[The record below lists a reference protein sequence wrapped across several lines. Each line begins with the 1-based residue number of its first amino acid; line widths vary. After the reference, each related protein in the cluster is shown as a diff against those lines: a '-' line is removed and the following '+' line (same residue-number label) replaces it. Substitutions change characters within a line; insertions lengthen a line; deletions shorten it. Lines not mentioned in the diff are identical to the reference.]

1 MTSTLATKSRA
12 TKDITSTTDIMAGRK
27 ESITAFSSSGV
38 RHQSASG
45 APAQEFVTVAV
56 LPPRLP
62 PDMASPTGV
71 GTADAFAWDEA
82 VNWSHNQKID
92 QTPSDP
98 KGAKKF
104 MKKIG
109 VSTERKKANDMPPFI
124 MRKVPYD
131 T

>member
-1 MTSTLATKSRA
+1 
-12 TKDITSTTDIMAGRK
+12 MAQRTQ
-27 ESITAFSSSGV
+27 SITATGI

-45 APAQEFVTVAV
+45 PPTQEMVTVAV

-71 GTADAFAWDEA
+71 GTADVFAWDEA
-82 VNWSHNQKID
+82 VNWSHNQKIN
-92 QTPSDP
+92 TNEAETK
-98 KGAKKF
+98 KGWL
-104 MKKIG
+104 KKIG
-109 VSTERKKANDMPPFI
+109 VTTDRKKATDKPPFI

>member
-1 MTSTLATKSRA
+1 MTS
-12 TKDITSTTDIMAGRK
+12 RK
-27 ESITAFSSSGV
+27 ESITAVSSKGV

-82 VNWSHNQKID
+82 VNWSHNQKINQD
-92 QTPSDP
+92 QPDP
-98 KGAKKF
+98 KGPRKW
-104 MKKIG
+104 MHKIG